1 MLRVGVVAMRTQVV
15 TTDTI
20 REPTVADL
28 DGVIEQLR
36 KSWTAR
42 ITVRRAAPFDV
53 ATKDIYV
60 SLDGESLGLL
70 GAGQDLSREV
80 TPGPHRLRV
89 HNTLFWKTLDVTV
102 KVNEHVTF
110 LAANRPGFGTYS
122 VLAYLLGTNIVYLT
136 VERETYSTP

>member
-1 MLRVGVVAMRTQVV
+1 MRTRVV

-42 ITVRRAAPFDV
+42 ITVRRAAQHDV
-53 ATKDIYV
+53 ANKDIYV

-80 TPGPHRLRV
+80 APGPHRLRL
-89 HNTLFWKTLDVTV
+89 HNTLFRKTFDITV
-102 KVNEHVTF
+102 KVSEHVTF

-136 VERETYSTP
+136 VERDTHSTL